1 MPLELLRC
9 FPILP
14 FDYPVLPHVN
24 IPQPMA
30 LRIEYPQH
38 FLQALLGELILR
50 HVESLYIQAMPEQ
63 FLYELVA

>member
-1 MPLELLRC
+1 
-9 FPILP
+9 
-14 FDYPVLPHVN
+14 
-24 IPQPMA
+24 MA